1 MLDSHTKK
9 NDILIQLVYKK
20 QCDEIDAD
28 SDGDDADHHHHHI
41 VLCVEP
47 LESDM
52 RFSR

>member
-1 MLDSHTKK
+1 MLDGHTKK

-28 SDGDDADHHHHHI
+28 SDGDDADHHHI
-41 VLCVEP
+41 VICVEP

-52 RFSR
+52 HFSR